1 MALLEIDRL
10 SAGYGRLDALQG
22 VSLTVGEGEVV
33 AVLGANGAG
42 KSTLLKATLGMLRAR
57 SGRVLLAGEDVTRA
71 STAGRVARGI
81 VLVPEGRR
89 IVMGLS
95 IEENLLM
102 GAWGRRDRGALR
114 AEMDAIY
121 QRFPNLAERRRMR
134 GSVLSGGEQQMLAI
148 GRGLLAKPRL
158 LMLDEPSLGLSP
170 RLVGDLFRLLVDLNR
185 EGLTILLVEQNTR
198 KALEISQRAYVMELG
213 RFVLEGRPDEIAAD
227 DRLRDAYL
235 GAGGGA
241 TSSRAPDTA
250 TAGAGAHAGQGLAA
264 RALANGPP
272 GERRRQ

>member
-1 MALLEIDRL
+1 VALLDVERL
-10 SAGYGRLDALQG
+10 STGYGRLDAVQEA
-22 VSLTVGEGEVV
+22 SLTVAEGAVV

-42 KSTLLKATLGMLRAR
+42 KSTLLKAILGLLPAR
-57 SGRVLLAGEDVTRA
+57 SGRVQLGGDDITRTSVA
-71 STAGRVARGI
+71 ARVARGL

-89 IVMGLS
+89 IVMSLS

-114 AEMDAIY
+114 TEIDAIY
-121 QRFPNLAERRRMR
+121 QRFPNLAARRRMR

-170 RLVGDLFRLLVDLNR
+170 RLVGELFRLLADLNR

-198 KALEISQRAYVMELG
+198 KALEIAQRAYVMELG
-213 RFVLEGRPDEIAAD
+213 RFVLEGRPDELAAD
-227 DRLRDAYL
+227 ERLRDAYL
-235 GAGGGA
+235 GAGRGTTPPQG
-241 TSSRAPDTA
+241 TRKDAPRTVL
-250 TAGAGAHAGQGLAA
+250 QG
-264 RALANGPP
+264 PV
-272 GERRRQ
+272 